1 MFPFLIEKGRC
12 IFHDRFDTWEDAVVA
27 SCQPLLKDGTIEQ
40 SYIDLILKNIRD
52 LGPYIV
58 IAPNLCIPHAQEGAG
73 VHDTVIS
80 FMKVEEPVHF
90 SDSPEHDAKLFF
102 VLASV
107 DNDAHFKNLQE
118 LVELISDE
126 SIFDRLLEAKSI
138 ADLSDIP

>member
-1 MFPFLIEKGRC
+1 MFPQLIEKGRC
-12 IFHDRFDTWEDAVVA
+12 IFHDRFDTWEDAVTA

-40 SYIDLILKNIRD
+40 SYIDLIIHNIRE

-73 VHDTVIS
+73 VHDTAIS
-80 FMKVEEPVHF
+80 FMKTQEPVHF
-90 SDSPEHDAKLFF
+90 SDSSEHDATLFF

-118 LVELISDE
+118 LVELVSDE
-126 SIFDRLLEAKSI
+126 VVFERLLVANSI